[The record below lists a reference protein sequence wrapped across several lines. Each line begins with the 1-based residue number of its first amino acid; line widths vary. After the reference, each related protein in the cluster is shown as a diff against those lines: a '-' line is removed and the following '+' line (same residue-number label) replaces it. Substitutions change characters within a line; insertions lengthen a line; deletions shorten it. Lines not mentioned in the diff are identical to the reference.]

1 MSSSAATRSSTRKLS
16 EVARKLVAPAGAVK
30 TGWPDIESTCRKLGT
45 EFDRWQADAG
55 RLMFSKT
62 ADGKYAATVGGVG
75 MSLPRQVGKTHLV
88 GYSLFALCIL
98 HPGLTVI
105 WTAHH
110 SKTANETLLA
120 MQGMSRRKK
129 IAPYVR
135 RVTTGNGDEAVWFHN
150 GSRILFGARERGFG
164 RGFAGVDVLVFD
176 EAQILTD
183 KALDAMLATMNTAP
197 NGLALFMGT
206 PPLPT
211 DPSEA
216 FRRMRTDAL
225 SGESH
230 DMVWIECGA
239 DPDADPDDR
248 KQWAKA
254 NPSYPH
260 RTPLTSMLRLRKKL
274 APESWMREGLGIWD
288 EEGADIFA
296 GAWPHCV
303 GEKPEG
309 LPPMALAV
317 ACSLDLTRSAVAAA
331 TVEGDRVHV
340 RPLRYGPGT
349 DWVAEMVADF
359 ALPVVVDGGG
369 PGKVLVPAMEELGV
383 DLRVM
388 STPDVLDACAEFWTM
403 VQRHEVQHEAY
414 EELDAAVRGAVKRPV
429 GDRWAYGRR
438 KSVGDVAVL
447 EAVTFAAWG
456 ALHDEGGPN
465 VHMPR
470 RRQITLVAGP
480 LELAEAYV
488 QRHAEDGD
496 VIVSLEDFT
505 GTADWVL
512 AEMPQP
518 WLRDRFRV
526 QNDARV
532 VVVTDEY
539 RLSKYG
545 AEELIV
551 DGEG

>member
-1 MSSSAATRSSTRKLS
+1 MSRSAETSSSTRTLS
-16 EVARKLVAPAGAVK
+16 DVARHLVKPSGIVK
-30 TGWPDIESTCRKLGT
+30 TGWRDIESTCGKLGT
-45 EFDRWQADAG
+45 GFDRWQADAG
-55 RLMFSKT
+55 RLMFAKT
-62 ADGKYAATVGGVG
+62 ANGQYAATVGGVG
-75 MSLPRQVGKTHLV
+75 MSIPRQVGKTHLV
-88 GYSLFALCIL
+88 GYSLFALCVL

-110 SKTANETLLA
+110 SKTAGETLLA
-120 MQGMSRRKK
+120 MQGMARRQKV
-129 IAPYVR
+129 APYVHR
-135 RVTTGNGDEAVWFHN
+135 ITTGNGDEAVWFHN

-183 KALDAMLATMNTAP
+183 RALDAMLATMNTAP

-225 SGESH
+225 SGES
-230 DMVWIECGA
+230 DDVVWIEFGA
-239 DPDADPDDR
+239 DPDSDPDDR

-274 APESWMREGLGIWD
+274 SPESWMREGLGIWD

-296 GAWPHCV
+296 GAWPDCV
-303 GEKPEG
+303 GPKPDI
-309 LPPMALAV
+309 PPAALAV
-317 ACSLDLTRSAVAAA
+317 ACSVDLTRSAVAAA
-331 TVEGDRVHV
+331 VLEGDRVHV
-340 RPLRYGPGT
+340 KPLRYGPGM
-349 DWVAEMVADF
+349 DWVTEMVAEF

-369 PGKVLVPAMEELGV
+369 PGKVLVPDLDEAGV
-383 DLRVM
+383 DVRVM
-388 STPDVLDACAEFWTM
+388 TTPDVLDACAEFWTM
-403 VQRHEVQHEAY
+403 AQRHEVRHESY
-414 EELDAAVRGAVKRPV
+414 KELDEAVLGAVKRPV

-438 KSVGDVAVL
+438 KSVSDVTVL
-447 EAVTFAAWG
+447 EAATFAAWG

-465 VHMPR
+465 VHIAAQR
-470 RRQITLVAGP
+470 RVTLVAGP
-480 LELAEAYV
+480 ADMAEAYV
-488 QRHAEDGD
+488 RRHAGSGD
-496 VIVSLEDFT
+496 LVVSFEDFA
-505 GTADWVL
+505 GVADWVV

-518 WLRDRFRV
+518 WERDRFRV
-526 QNDARV
+526 RHNARV

-545 AEELIV
+545 AEELNM
-551 DGEG
+551 DGGG